1 MKTYIIKKSDI
12 RRNWYLIDAKGKS
25 FGRVA
30 AQAAAIL
37 RGKHK
42 KEYSANFDM
51 GDFIVITNAKYALFT
66 GKKMEQKNYY
76 WHTGYPGGIRSK
88 SLKDLMKSDP
98 CQPLKRAIHGMLPQ
112 NRLKNNQLKRI
123 KIYADQNHKHTQKL
137 IEIN

>member
-1 MKTYIIKKSDI
+1 MKTYIIKKADI
-12 RRNWYLIDAKGKS
+12 KRNWYLIDAKGKS

-30 AQAAAIL
+30 AQAAVIL

-51 GDFIVITNAKYALFT
+51 GDFVVITNAKYALFT

-76 WHTGYPGGIRSK
+76 WHTGYPGGIRK
-88 SLKDLMKSDP
+88 TILKDLFKKDP
-98 CQPLKRAIHGMLPQ
+98 SEPLRKAIYGMLPQ

-123 KIYADQNHKHTQKL
+123 KIYADENHKHTQKL